1 MKHKRLRAA
10 NDCIGSRQ
18 VNRGVMMYSIIE
30 QGGVQF
36 KVTPGETVRVPLIN
50 ASEGDE
56 ITIDRVLLL
65 GADDN
70 TCKIGTP
77 VVEGATVTAKVV
89 GHIKDR
95 KVLVIKRKRRKDY
108 RRKNGHRQPY
118 TRLQII
124 SINA

>member
-1 MKHKRLRAA
+1 
-10 NDCIGSRQ
+10 
-18 VNRGVMMYSIIE
+18 MYSIIE
-30 QGGVQF
+30 QGGVQI

-65 GADDN
+65 GSDD
-70 TCKIGTP
+70 TTLKIGMP
-77 VVEGATVTAKVV
+77 LVEGATVTAKVV
-89 GHIKDR
+89 GHIKDG